1 MATAGTIAPSRWM
14 ISPLWDGILFIA
26 SPLLCA
32 LVILPLGS
40 VIGSLEIYA
49 FVLAFVSFGHH
60 LPGFMRAY
68 GDHDLFTQYRLRFIL
83 GPIGAFLAFY
93 YFAIHNL
100 NGMILLLIMWDLW
113 HLMMQHYG
121 FMRIYDAKIGS
132 TSRITARL
140 DFWMCFGWFL
150 TIALWSPL
158 YRSSLLTQMYQ
169 TGVPYVAPQIFSS
182 FLWITTIAT
191 IAVTLTNL
199 IHCCMKFQ
207 SKQPLSSVKWLLHG
221 ITILFLYTVWIWAE
235 DLYLGIAT
243 FNVFHAVQY
252 FAVVWIFNRNLV
264 DRGHSVTVFTRFLFR
279 GHNLLIAL
287 YLILILGYG
296 GLNFIGQQYVQYF
309 PVSEQLIT
317 ILLALGGTSTFLHY
331 YFDGFIWKVRQKKT
345 RQALA
350 LEEHSSMKL
359 PATPDSK
366 TPFSILHSSAHAIV
380 FCAPICVLGI
390 LETQHDSSN
399 SKTTV
404 LESIRDLAP
413 ELPDAH
419 VNLAM
424 SYQEEGRLEEAIT
437 SFLSALELEPE
448 TAETH
453 TNLAFAHQLSGN
465 PRKAILE
472 YEKAIKLNPSQE
484 DAHLGLAIL
493 LMETNDPS
501 LPESAESHL
510 LHTIKIAPENLNAQL
525 QLGKLYS
532 QTNKL
537 ADAIKRFDT
546 VRSILETQPPS
557 PSLVPVYTS
566 LAGAYQS
573 VGQAEQSLEIRTAME
588 PLQNQHRVSNDL
600 RLKRGFLFYRNP

>member
-1 MATAGTIAPSRWM
+1 MATAGTSAPSRWM
-14 ISPLWDGILFIA
+14 ISPWWDGILFIA

-132 TSRITARL
+132 TSRITAKL
-140 DFWMCFGWFL
+140 DFWMCLGWFL

-169 TGVPYVAPQIFSS
+169 TGVPYVAPEIFSS

-199 IHCCMKFQ
+199 IHCCMKLQ

-221 ITILFLYTVWIWAE
+221 ITSLFLYTVWIWAE

-252 FAVVWIFNRNLV
+252 
-264 DRGHSVTVFTRFLFR
+264 
-279 GHNLLIAL
+279 
-287 YLILILGYG
+287 
-296 GLNFIGQQYVQYF
+296 VQYF

-317 ILLALGGTSTFLHY
+317 VLLALGGTSTFLHY

-359 PATPDSK
+359 PATPDST

-424 SYQEEGRLEEAIT
+424 SYQEEGRLEEAIA

-465 PRKAILE
+465 PRKAILA

-588 PLQNQHRVSNDL
+588 LLQNQHRVSNDL